1 MHCLPSS
8 ASNRKQTTTGR
19 PAEVDSTVMTLCGLV
34 LILVVL
40 LAGVSGLAVWKWREA
55 ETLRRQL
62 SLQGGGLQAGET
74 DLTAGGPGGI
84 GAGMAELLLDENERF
99 AQQAARMVGAC
110 AENPWPLVALLYPE
124 PEEIPPPAE
133 ADDAGEARPSDLPV
147 P

>member
-1 MHCLPSS
+1 M
-8 ASNRKQTTTGR
+8 
-19 PAEVDSTVMTLCGLV
+19 MTLCGLV

-55 ETLRRQL
+55 EALRRQV
-62 SLQGGGLQAGET
+62 SLQGGPLPTGGADVT
-74 DLTAGGPGGI
+74 VDGPGGT
-84 GAGMAELLLDENERF
+84 GAALDEFLLDENERF
-99 AQQAARMVGAC
+99 AQQAARMVGVC

-133 ADDAGEARPSDLPV
+133 ADDAGEARPADLLV